1 MYQRKSTGLYQ
12 PQRDLDLHFAPST
25 LLDEVAWQSSTL
37 QTCFSTQLLE
47 SFVFFA
53 QNAAELCQKKTDLSA
68 RQRGSTICDSA
79 IKGAVSRCLGRF
91 WGFFDVFRTHFVS
104 RVWCGRRDLVAG
116 VDKADCQ

>member
-53 QNAAELCQKKTDLSA
+53 QNAAELCQKNLTFRLVSVEA
-68 RQRGSTICDSA
+68 QFA
-79 IKGAVSRCLGRF
+79 ILLLRAP
-91 WGFFDVFRTHFVS
+91 
-104 RVWCGRRDLVAG
+104 
-116 VDKADCQ
+116 